1 MLQMFFEVETFK
13 YQNVFTAK
21 SSKRKDQKGKKITSL
36 CTFPLDFTNPAADG
50 EDGDRLLVTS
60 NDSHMR
66 LYNTKGR
73 FVEAKY
79 SGHENTSYVPYFS
92 IIYLGCEGTDGVKT
106 RERRSQIRA
115 SFSDDGK
122 YVISGSEDRHVYSKR
137 TSLVLRSLAQSDW
150 SSPSEFSLGFWNRSQ
165 LLW

>member
-1 MLQMFFEVETFK
+1 MFFEVETFK
-13 YQNVFTAK
+13 YHNVFTAK

-36 CTFPLDFTNPAADG
+36 CTFPLDFTNPAAVEG

-79 SGHENTSYVPYFS
+79 SGHENTSYVQTRRVS
-92 IIYLGCEGTDGVKT
+92 LVTLRKLIQGRC

-122 YVISGSEDRHVYSKR
+122 YVISGSEDRHVYSKHFSSWYSVR
-137 TSLVLRSLAQSDW
+137 CRSRLT
-150 SSPSEFSLGFWNRSQ
+150 
-165 LLW
+165 